1 MNTFVEILK
10 TVLKMLM
17 GGILV
22 NALTDLFNSMW
33 VRFCDWLWYQFC
45 LMLYKL
51 FRAELNVLDLMEKMF
66 NVFSGIS
73 KVTVV
78 ENGKARHLTL
88 IDYMMSGSVIT
99 RVLIYITI
107 LAAMLGFIFAIIAT
121 ARSIADSSVGGE
133 QYPLSKVLR
142 SGLKAAIGFAWVPFF
157 CLLVQHL
164 AAAVLSGI
172 VSGMSLAISDS
183 STKMADQIFLAVSQD
198 ALKTNAN
205 MSVVNKEYF
214 YQSLEKV
221 TANMD
226 ITKIHYFMGYF
237 VCIPLVLILLFS
249 GLQFI
254 RRLYDLLVL
263 YVISPMF
270 TSTIALDDGAM
281 FKKWRELFVGKY
293 FASFAS
299 VITMRVYILIVPTL
313 TKKNELVISDF
324 WLKNYLFYA
333 IMLLGGAWSIYKAQE
348 TLMRVLTSKEVAD
361 SNIQANALVAG
372 YIQDSVTDSLAAK
385 NKDGDGNKGGG
396 DNNSGGSNPGGSNSG
411 GGNSGGGSGGSEGG
425 Q

>member
-1 MNTFVEILK
+1 M
-10 TVLKMLM
+10 
-17 GGILV
+17 
-22 NALTDLFNSMW
+22 
-33 VRFCDWLWYQFC
+33 
-45 LMLYKL
+45 
-51 FRAELNVLDLMEKMF
+51 
-66 NVFSGIS
+66 
-73 KVTVV
+73 
-78 ENGKARHLTL
+78 
-88 IDYMMSGSVIT
+88 IDYMMSGSVVT
-99 RVLIYITI
+99 KVLIYITI
-107 LAAMLGFIFAIIAT
+107 LAAMLGFIFAVIAT
-121 ARSIADSSVGGE
+121 ARSIADTSVGGE

-172 VSGMSLAISDS
+172 VSGMSLAISEG

-198 ALKTNAN
+198 ALKTDAN
-205 MSVVNKEYF
+205 MSVVNQEYF

-299 VITMRVYILIVPTL
+299 VITMRLYILIIPTL
-313 TKKNELVISDF
+313 TAKDELVISDF

-333 IMLLGGAWSIYKAQE
+333 IILLGGAWSIYKAQE

-361 SNIQANALVAG
+361 SNAQANGVIAG
-372 YIQDSVTDSLAAK
+372 YIQGSFADSMKAKDDNDVKKDS
-385 NKDGDGNKGGG
+385 GSGGG
-396 DNNSGGSNPGGSNSG
+396 NSG
-411 GGNSGGGSGGSEGG
+411 GGNSGGGSGSSGGSESG